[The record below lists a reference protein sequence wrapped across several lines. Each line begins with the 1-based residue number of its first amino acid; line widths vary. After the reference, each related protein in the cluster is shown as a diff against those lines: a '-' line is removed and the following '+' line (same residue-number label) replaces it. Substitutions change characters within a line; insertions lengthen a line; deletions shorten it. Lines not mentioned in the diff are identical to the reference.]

1 LHKQLK
7 ELARQEGVSIN
18 QLAATAL
25 VQKMSAPTTSECLE
39 ERGQRGSRRKLE
51 DALDWV
57 KDLSPTSKTDCSPLL
72 AAFLVLQY
80 TCG

>member
-1 LHKQLK
+1 VNTPSLRPPGSLHKQLK

-25 VQKMSAPTTSECLE
+25 VEKMSAPTTSECLE
-39 ERGQRGSRRKLE
+39 ERGQRGSRRKFE

-57 KDLSPTSKTDCSPLL
+57 KDIKPDQQDGL
-72 AAFLVLQY
+72 
-80 TCG
+80 